1 LADRLENAVDV
12 LLFNP
17 PYVVTPSDEVTV
29 FIFVALSEL
38 GGNGAVNNVLVMTV
52 ILVTTQV
59 EDSSANHFH
68 IS

>member
-29 FIFVALSEL
+29 FIFVARSEL
-38 GGNGAVNNVLVMTV
+38 GDNGAVNNVLVMTNF
-52 ILVTTQV
+52 ITTQGK
-59 EDSSANHFH
+59 DCSANHLH